1 MAFGYVVTD
10 DNYKVEK
17 IIPANEFHKYK
28 TVDDVEIYNVGDTYP
43 KYNLDDYSVVCGK
56 FVNGLSDKEYAFRC
70 YCDDRVYEDGIYA
83 LVDTQYGIQIIEVTA
98 VYEKEEWKGVTPT
111 RDVIDVLC
119 DYDGYL
125 EREEVRKKEAR
136 KKTDE
141 IKRKL
146 EKQNKED
153 NVIRIKLDEEEKD
166 KFVKLIES
174 MFNDWPSILS

>member
-1 MAFGYVVTD
+1 MAFGYVVVD
-10 DNYKVEK
+10 DDYNVKKVIGNEEFRKYMTVPDVEK
-17 IIPANEFHKYK
+17 YQEGDKYPK
-28 TVDDVEIYNVGDTYP
+28 RDDDDYNVAE
-43 KYNLDDYSVVCGK
+43 VK
-56 FVNGLSDKEYAFRC
+56 FVNGINDKYYVFRDYDC
-70 YCDDRVYEDGIYA
+70 AEAGDYV
-83 LVDTQYGIQIIEVTA
+83 LVDTMYGTQVA
-98 VYEKEEWKGVTPT
+98 KVNGVYAKDKWNGITPT
-111 RDVIDVLC
+111 KDIISVLP
-119 DYDGYL
+119 DYDEYL
-125 EREEVRKKEAR
+125 EREEARKKEAR